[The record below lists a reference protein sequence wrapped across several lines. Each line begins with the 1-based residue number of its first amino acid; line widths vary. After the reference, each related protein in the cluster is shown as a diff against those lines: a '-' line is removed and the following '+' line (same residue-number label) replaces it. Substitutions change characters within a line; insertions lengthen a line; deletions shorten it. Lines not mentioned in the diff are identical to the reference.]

1 MFGKGADVIAEYEQI
16 TDYDAMGVINLKEMG
31 NLPFYI
37 VEHKRAQVPLS
48 EWDTVFANAEFEFID
63 VAKKQNVP
71 DKKTARVR

>member
-37 VEHKRAQVPLS
+37 VEHKRA
-48 EWDTVFANAEFEFID
+48 
-63 VAKKQNVP
+63 
-71 DKKTARVR
+71 